1 MRLAYILYPLA
12 TRGRTIQQLSIQL
25 RQEFQRYVALHEG
38 LFGTNF
44 IPFLFPRPSPEVL
57 FKIKGSFADFLIRNN
72 LPLMNTLVYA
82 LFTRTGYGQPNRLG
96 AVYGLSFLTPRVVR
110 NLLLDGNPRT
120 TLIDTG
126 LVDVLE
132 TLVKRFQIDIKL
144 NADIQ
149 KIVRHKN
156 HPKGKV
162 EITYGIG
169 QNKNAHVSYF
179 DFLVVAVPM
188 KNLFG
193 VIDLS
198 PPERVIFGQQFTD
211 TYFISTLCDGPF
223 GERTESPVE
232 IFLEKLFQYDY
243 EPFLARDYYAEYNN
257 ITGPTYKQ
265 GLIRGGLDGA
275 SIQTT
280 QYLQLGRIDPR
291 IPAVAKDVE
300 QKLDTFLGSKKRTPY
315 RIIQKFVTPYFTRFP
330 IPALDK
336 GILWDVL
343 DLQGTHNTWYIG
355 GSVTIDAAGAVMQ
368 YNDKLLRS
376 YVPPLSPG

>member
-1 MRLAYILYPLA
+1 
-12 TRGRTIQQLSIQL
+12 
-25 RQEFQRYVALHEG
+25 
-38 LFGTNF
+38 
-44 IPFLFPRPSPEVL
+44 
-57 FKIKGSFADFLIRNN
+57 
-72 LPLMNTLVYA
+72 MNTLVYA
-82 LFTRTGYGQPNRLG
+82 IFTRTGYGQPNRLG

-126 LVDVLE
+126 LIDVLE
-132 TLVKRFQIDIKL
+132 TLVKRFQIDVKL

-198 PPERVIFGQQFTD
+198 PPEKVIFGQQFTD

-243 EPFLARDYYAEYNN
+243 EPFLARDYYAEYIN

-275 SIQTT
+275 NIQTT

-291 IPAVAKDVE
+291 IPTVAKDVE
-300 QKLDTFLGSKKRTPY
+300 RRLDTFLGSKKRIPY

-343 DLQGTHNTWYIG
+343 DLQGTRDTWYIG

-376 YVPPLSPG
+376 YVPPLSHG